1 MGAIKNFI
9 DELAKH
15 KLLVYFVFLWG
26 AMLFLWTL
34 YGIIEWGFEISGVLG
49 VLDLLYH
56 LSELFAGLL
65 LMLVGIKLMMPN
77 ILAAIKTEKMAIY
90 FLLLWA
96 GSFFFGGLWDIV
108 DSGPWLFEYWNEW
121 LAVLGGLASLFAG
134 VALALFCWKMLTAG
148 DGQQS

>member
-1 MGAIKNFI
+1 MGEIKNFI

-34 YGIIEWGFEISGVLG
+34 YGIIECGFEISGVLG

-65 LMLVGIKLMMPN
+65 LLLVGIKLLMPN
-77 ILAAIKTEKMAIY
+77 VLAAIKTEKIAIY

-96 GSFFFGGLWDIV
+96 GSFFFGGL
-108 DSGPWLFEYWNEW
+108 
-121 LAVLGGLASLFAG
+121 
-134 VALALFCWKMLTAG
+134 
-148 DGQQS
+148 

>member
-26 AMLFLWTL
+26 TMLFLWTL

-65 LMLVGIKLMMPN
+65 LLLVGIKLLMPN
-77 ILAAIKTEKMAIY
+77 VLAAIKTEKIAIY

-134 VALALFCWKMLTAG
+134 VALALFCWKMLTVG